1 MEKPMTTPKI
11 PHTDS
16 IEELTRFW
24 ETHDLT
30 DFDDELE
37 EVLDPVFEPR
47 SEEKVT
53 IRLPAEEVEVVKRLA
68 KAKGLRPA
76 ALLREWVLEKLQHT

>member
-1 MEKPMTTPKI
+1 
-11 PHTDS
+11 
-16 IEELTRFW
+16 
-24 ETHDLT
+24 LT